1 VQTDKYSWYDTVA
14 ENNIANN
21 YLLKVYNEIKG
32 VRVRCRKKGREFCV
46 PVIILHNKM

>member
-21 YLLKVYNEIKG
+21 YLLKV
-32 VRVRCRKKGREFCV
+32 
-46 PVIILHNKM
+46 